1 VKLMVCV
8 CVCTGEPSV
17 KRPVV
22 HERYDEFVFNQPSD
36 SLLQRIQMCNSR
48 LVREDL
54 VHTGSLS

>member
-1 VKLMVCV
+1 MNA
-8 CVCTGEPSV
+8 GEPSV

-48 LVREDL
+48 LVGKSHRSE
-54 VHTGSLS
+54 VPPGGCV